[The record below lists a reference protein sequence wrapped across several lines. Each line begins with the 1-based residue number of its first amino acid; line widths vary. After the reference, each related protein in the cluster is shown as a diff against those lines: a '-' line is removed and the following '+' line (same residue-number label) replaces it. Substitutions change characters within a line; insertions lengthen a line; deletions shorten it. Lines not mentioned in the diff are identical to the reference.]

1 MFLLSSPN
9 EQVREKSKAEGTLA
23 VDIELCFWL
32 LAGLSTFRPN

>member
-23 VDIELCFWL
+23 VDIELCVF
-32 LAGLSTFRPN
+32 GY